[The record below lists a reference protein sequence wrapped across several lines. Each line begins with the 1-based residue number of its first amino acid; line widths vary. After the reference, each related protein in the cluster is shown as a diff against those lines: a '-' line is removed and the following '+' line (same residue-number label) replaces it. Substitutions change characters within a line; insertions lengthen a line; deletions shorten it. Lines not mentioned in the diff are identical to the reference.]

1 MFVKTRILSQ
11 KEGTRILFTQNRIE
25 GTRPVE
31 KLSKFLSQLQ
41 TNGITCT
48 THNML
53 TNS

>member
-31 KLSKFLSQLQ
+31 KLSKFCITTSN
-41 TNGITCT
+41 NGITCT